1 MKNFSFVNVKPT
13 RLLQALVNVIRKLCH
28 DHERT
33 GGLCTVEVEV
43 VVVGVIKY
51 NLLRTKES
59 SAKSAAK
66 VVKKM

>member
-33 GGLCTVEVEV
+33 GGLCTVEVEL
-43 VVVGVIKY
+43 VGVIKY